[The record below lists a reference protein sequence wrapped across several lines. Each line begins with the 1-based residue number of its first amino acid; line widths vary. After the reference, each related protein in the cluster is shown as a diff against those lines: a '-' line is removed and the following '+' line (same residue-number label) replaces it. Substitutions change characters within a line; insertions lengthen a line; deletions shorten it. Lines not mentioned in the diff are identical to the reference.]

1 MGTDSDKAFVKKRLR
16 MLKAAAIKYGASLDS
31 DRFDIEDLPFLDEIR
46 EKLEVSQS
54 FEVLKQFAKLGV
66 EIGIA
71 EAKDDI
77 ETSRSIRADM
87 AVLSISIHGHEKLGR
102 RFYESRRDYG
112 YLLS

>member
-1 MGTDSDKAFVKKRLR
+1 MGTDSDKAFVKQRLR
-16 MLKAAAIKYGASLDS
+16 KLKAAAIKYGASLDS
-31 DRFDIEDLPFLDEIR
+31 DKFDIEDLPFLEEIR

-77 ETSRSIRADM
+77 ETSRRIREDM
-87 AVLSISIHGHEKLGR
+87 AVLSMSIHGYEKLGR